1 MGKGIRR
8 CSGIAMIGAIVAFA
22 AIVPAELALA
32 GEITGFAAD
41 ADGLLQQGK
50 PQAALD
56 AFDKATDAFWAASPL
71 QVRTALFAASIS
83 GYAQYVPRTDSKFHS
98 GDTATIYAEPVGYGF
113 TSGDDAF
120 TASFTA
126 GIEMRTAGGL
136 VLAKVDDFGQLEWHG
151 RTKSHAIHLAVN
163 VGLPTL
169 KPGDYRLVLTLTDGA
184 TAKAA
189 TITLP
194 FSIGE

>member
-8 CSGIAMIGAIVAFA
+8 GSAIAVIGAIVAFA
-22 AIVPAELALA
+22 TIVPAELAVA
-32 GEITGFAAD
+32 GEITEFATD
-41 ADGLLQQGK
+41 ADDLLQQGK

-56 AFDKATDAFWAASPL
+56 AFNKATDAFWAASPL
-71 QVRTALFAASIS
+71 QVRTALFAASIT
-83 GYAQYVPRTDSKFHS
+83 GFGQYEPRADNKFRS

-120 TASFTA
+120 TAAFTA

-136 VLAKVDDFGQLEWHG
+136 VLAKVDDFGRLEWHG

-163 VGLPTL
+163 VVLPTL
-169 KPGDYRLVLTLTDGA
+169 KPGDYRLVLTLTDAA

-189 TITLP
+189 AITLP